1 MGSIDLSSVRSCWGN
16 SNFDY
21 VHSDFVGNSGGILC
35 IWDPNSFW
43 RSSFTRSDYF
53 VIVRGVWLKS
63 GIDLMIV
70 VVYAPQEAKEKRMLW
85 DYLAHVSNQWVG
97 KLVMMGD
104 FNEVRYKSDRYG
116 SNFNAHD
123 AEIFNS
129 FIYNAGLDEVPLG
142 GSAYTWCLK
151 SASKM
156 SKLDRFFVF
165 ENLLSMCPNITA
177 ITLERFISDHRPIL
191 LREVRYD
198 YGPIPFR
205 FYRYWLEVD
214 GFDKLVRDSWNV
226 APVNKKNAIQNF
238 MGKLKFLKDRIRSW
252 LSIHRSNSRGE
263 IYFLKEELRSCDEV
277 IDKGDCSNEVVH
289 KRTEILNKIHQ
300 VNNIQASEIAQK
312 AKIKWAIEGDENV
325 KFFHGMLNKKRN
337 QSNIRGIMV
346 NGTWVDDPVQ
356 VKREF
361 FEHFRG
367 RFDKPSVNRACI
379 DTPFPVSLSI
389 DQKEDM
395 ERRISKEEVKR
406 AVWDCGV
413 DKSPGPDGFSFSFY
427 RHFWPVIEKDVFEA
441 VDYFFMYGEI
451 PNGCNSNF
459 IALIPKILDANMVKD
474 FRPISLIGSLYKIIA
489 KILANRL
496 VGVLGDLVNEVQ
508 SAFVADRQILDGPF
522 ILDEVLQWCRRKK
535 KHALIFKVDFEKAFD
550 SVRWD
555 FVDDVLNKFGFGE
568 RWRTWIQS
576 CLRSS
581 RGSIL
586 VNGSPTEE
594 FQFFRGLKQGDPLS
608 PFLFILIMESLHI
621 SFQRVVDAGLF
632 TGIKINS
639 MVNLSHLF
647 YADDA
652 IFLGQWSELNIDSL
666 VRVLDC
672 FFRASGL
679 RINMCKS
686 KIMGVNVEDGM
697 VKNAAS
703 KLGCLVLKTPFTYLG
718 TKVGGNMSRKQAW
731 KEVVDKVLSRLSRWK
746 MKLLSIGGR
755 LTLLKSVLGS
765 MPIFHMSIFKV
776 PSSILK
782 SLESIRSRFFNGQDP
797 KSNKASWVKWNKV
810 LTPKDKG
817 GLGVSSLFAL
827 NRGLM
832 LKWVWRFYSQ
842 KCSLW
847 TKVIKAIYGE
857 DGNLNK
863 DVSGGVRTCWTSIV
877 HEVRVLQGRGINVAD
892 YIRLKLGNGEN
903 TRFWVDNWYEGGVIK
918 ELFPRMFA
926 LELNKNATV
935 SSKLNASSLDNS
947 FRRKAR
953 SGIEEMQLNSLAE
966 ISRMT
971 TLVPCEDRYVWTLE
985 SDGVFSV
992 ASIRKEIDGNRF
1004 QDVSLPTRWVKSVP
1018 IKVNIIAWKVK
1029 SNALPTRFNIS
1040 RRGMDIDSIVCPICN
1055 AGVESTNHIF
1065 FQCVVVRQIMRKI
1078 SSWWNID
1085 YSDVNSYEEWQVW
1098 LVSIRIQSKHKG
1110 VLEGVYYGLW
1120 WYMWNFRNK
1129 LLFDKKIPEK
1139 ALIFDNLVSSSFYW
1153 CKFRCKASFKW
1164 DDWLKNPYIVLV

>member
-21 VHSDFVGNSGGILC
+21 VHSDSVGNSGGILC
-35 IWDPNSFW
+35 IWDPNSFR

-156 SKLDRFFVF
+156 SKLDRFFVS

-226 APVNKKNAIQNF
+226 APVNKKNAIRNF

-356 VKREF
+356 
-361 FEHFRG
+361 
-367 RFDKPSVNRACI
+367 
-379 DTPFPVSLSI
+379 I

-395 ERRISKEEVKR
+395 EHRISKEDVKR

-413 DKSPGPDGFSFSFY
+413 DKSLGPDGFSFSFY
-427 RHFWPVIEKDVFEA
+427 RYFWPVIEKDVFEA
-441 VDYFFMYGEI
+441 IGYFFMYGEI

-608 PFLFILIMESLHI
+608 LFLFILIMESLHI

-697 VKNAAS
+697 VKNAA
-703 KLGCLVLKTPFTYLG
+703 YLG
-718 TKVGGNMSRKQAW
+718 MKVGGNMSRKQAW
-731 KEVVDKVLSRLSRWK
+731 KEVMDKVLSRLSRWK

-755 LTLLKSVLGS
+755 LTLLKSV
-765 MPIFHMSIFKV
+765 
-776 PSSILK
+776 
-782 SLESIRSRFFNGQDP
+782 RFFNGQDP
-797 KSNKASWVKWNKV
+797 KSNKASWVKWNKL

-817 GLGVSSLFAL
+817 GLGVSSLLAL

-832 LKWVWRFYSQ
+832 LKWVWRFCSH

-857 DGNLNK
+857 DENLNK
-863 DVSGGVRTCWTSIV
+863 DVSGGV
-877 HEVRVLQGRGINVAD
+877 
-892 YIRLKLGNGEN
+892 
-903 TRFWVDNWYEGGVIK
+903 
-918 ELFPRMFA
+918 
-926 LELNKNATV
+926 
-935 SSKLNASSLDNS
+935 
-947 FRRKAR
+947 
-953 SGIEEMQLNSLAE
+953 
-966 ISRMT
+966 
-971 TLVPCEDRYVWTLE
+971 
-985 SDGVFSV
+985 
-992 ASIRKEIDGNRF
+992 
-1004 QDVSLPTRWVKSVP
+1004 
-1018 IKVNIIAWKVK
+1018 
-1029 SNALPTRFNIS
+1029 
-1040 RRGMDIDSIVCPICN
+1040 
-1055 AGVESTNHIF
+1055 
-1065 FQCVVVRQIMRKI
+1065 
-1078 SSWWNID
+1078 
-1085 YSDVNSYEEWQVW
+1085 
-1098 LVSIRIQSKHKG
+1098 
-1110 VLEGVYYGLW
+1110 
-1120 WYMWNFRNK
+1120 
-1129 LLFDKKIPEK
+1129 
-1139 ALIFDNLVSSSFYW
+1139 
-1153 CKFRCKASFKW
+1153 
-1164 DDWLKNPYIVLV
+1164 

>member
-21 VHSDFVGNSGGILC
+21 VHSDSVGNSGGILC
-35 IWDPNSFW
+35 IWDPNSFR

-156 SKLDRFFVF
+156 SKLDRFFVS

-198 YGPIPFR
+198 YGLIPFR
-205 FYRYWLEVD
+205 FYRYWLEFH
-214 GFDKLVRDSWNV
+214 GFDKMVRDSWNV
-226 APVNKKNAIQNF
+226 APVNKKNAIRNF

-263 IYFLKEELRSCDEV
+263 IYFLKEELRSCDEI

-289 KRTEILNKIHQ
+289 KRTKILNKIHQ

-782 SLESIRSRFFNGQDP
+782 SLERP
-797 KSNKASWVKWNKV
+797 
-810 LTPKDKG
+810 
-817 GLGVSSLFAL
+817 
-827 NRGLM
+827 
-832 LKWVWRFYSQ
+832 
-842 KCSLW
+842 
-847 TKVIKAIYGE
+847 
-857 DGNLNK
+857 
-863 DVSGGVRTCWTSIV
+863 
-877 HEVRVLQGRGINVAD
+877 
-892 YIRLKLGNGEN
+892 
-903 TRFWVDNWYEGGVIK
+903 
-918 ELFPRMFA
+918 
-926 LELNKNATV
+926 
-935 SSKLNASSLDNS
+935 
-947 FRRKAR
+947 
-953 SGIEEMQLNSLAE
+953 
-966 ISRMT
+966 
-971 TLVPCEDRYVWTLE
+971 
-985 SDGVFSV
+985 
-992 ASIRKEIDGNRF
+992 
-1004 QDVSLPTRWVKSVP
+1004 
-1018 IKVNIIAWKVK
+1018 KVK
-1029 SNALPTRFNIS
+1029 
-1040 RRGMDIDSIVCPICN
+1040 
-1055 AGVESTNHIF
+1055 
-1065 FQCVVVRQIMRKI
+1065 K
-1078 SSWWNID
+1078 SS
-1085 YSDVNSYEEWQVW
+1085 QT
-1098 LVSIRIQSKHKG
+1098 L
-1110 VLEGVYYGLW
+1110 
-1120 WYMWNFRNK
+1120 
-1129 LLFDKKIPEK
+1129 K
-1139 ALIFDNLVSSSFYW
+1139 AQG
-1153 CKFRCKASFKW
+1153 
-1164 DDWLKNPYIVLV
+1164 

>member
-21 VHSDFVGNSGGILC
+21 VHSDSVGNSGGILC
-35 IWDPNSFW
+35 IWDPNSFR

-156 SKLDRFFVF
+156 SKLDRFFVS

-226 APVNKKNAIQNF
+226 APVNKKNAIRNF

-817 GLGVSSLFAL
+817 GLGVYQL
-827 NRGLM
+827 
-832 LKWVWRFYSQ
+832 
-842 KCSLW
+842 
-847 TKVIKAIYGE
+847 

-863 DVSGGVRTCWTSIV
+863 DVSGRVRTCWTSIV

-892 YIRLKLGNGEN
+892 YIRLKLGNGKN
-903 TRFWVDNWYEGGVIK
+903 TRLWVDNCNIQVFNTLLDFTMSGK
-918 ELFPRMFA
+918 APSFS
-926 LELNKNATV
+926 ATV
-935 SSKLNASSLDNS
+935 RPGSSSTSTTTSNSSTTRNNKPVSMQYKL
-947 FRRKAR
+947 
-953 SGIEEMQLNSLAE
+953 
-966 ISRMT
+966 
-971 TLVPCEDRYVWTLE
+971 
-985 SDGVFSV
+985 SDG
-992 ASIRKEIDGNRF
+992 
-1004 QDVSLPTRWVKSVP
+1004 PP
-1018 IKVNIIAWKVK
+1018 
-1029 SNALPTRFNIS
+1029 NIS
-1040 RRGMDIDSIVCPICN
+1040 DADRRAKDSNVDPAKE
-1055 AGVESTNHIF
+1055 AGTPDDKPTST
-1065 FQCVVVRQIMRKI
+1065 
-1078 SSWWNID
+1078 
-1085 YSDVNSYEEWQVW
+1085 
-1098 LVSIRIQSKHKG
+1098 G
-1110 VLEGVYYGLW
+1110 
-1120 WYMWNFRNK
+1120 
-1129 LLFDKKIPEK
+1129 
-1139 ALIFDNLVSSSFYW
+1139 ALGAGRADST
-1153 CKFRCKASFKW
+1153 
-1164 DDWLKNPYIVLV
+1164 

>member
-1 MGSIDLSSVRSCWGN
+1 MLMIMMSRIFIPKEFAFFLSEVLGWTPEFSEEEEEDELSVEDNNDDIINDLEANNGIDESDVKEISKRSGHSKYSVLPRTGGSILNLMEEV
-16 SNFDY
+16 
-21 VHSDFVGNSGGILC
+21 VKVGQ
-35 IWDPNSFW
+35 
-43 RSSFTRSDYF
+43 T
-53 VIVRGVWLKS
+53 
-63 GIDLMIV
+63 
-70 VVYAPQEAKEKRMLW
+70 
-85 DYLAHVSNQWVG
+85 
-97 KLVMMGD
+97 MG
-104 FNEVRYKSDRYG
+104 
-116 SNFNAHD
+116 
-123 AEIFNS
+123 
-129 FIYNAGLDEVPLG
+129 YNMDG
-142 GSAYTWCLK
+142 
-151 SASKM
+151 
-156 SKLDRFFVF
+156 
-165 ENLLSMCPNITA
+165 
-177 ITLERFISDHRPIL
+177 
-191 LREVRYD
+191 YD

-226 APVNKKNAIQNF
+226 APVNKKNAIRNF

-718 TKVGGNMSRKQAW
+718 TKVGRNMSRKQAW

-746 MKLLSIGGR
+746 MKILSIGGR
-755 LTLLKSVLGS
+755 LTLLKPVLGS
-765 MPIFHMSIFKV
+765 MPIFHMSIFMV

-832 LKWVWRFYSQ
+832 LKWVWRFYYQ

-847 TKVIKAIYGE
+847 TKVIKAIYGEDGNLNKDVSDTSRLNAWGMGRTYGSGSIIGMKAVSSKSCSHAIYRE

-877 HEVRVLQGRGINVAD
+877 HEVRVLQGQGINVAD

-903 TRFWVDNWYEGGVIK
+903 KWFWVNKRYEGGVIK
-918 ELFPRMFA
+918 ELFPRMFS
-926 LELNKNATV
+926 LELNKNATIN
-935 SSKLNASSLDNS
+935 SKLNASSLDNS
-947 FRRKAR
+947 FQRKAR

-1004 QDVSLPTRWVKSVP
+1004 QDLSFPTRGLSDLALKLNGGHNPREVEEALLCFSMETLSQLPLDLTRAFLDFEMPDTAKIVHGC
-1018 IKVNIIAWKVK
+1018 ICKMHICRFVCNH
-1029 SNALPTRFNIS
+1029 ALPCEFVFPYSLLLRWNVPS
-1040 RRGMDIDSIVCPICN
+1040 R
-1055 AGVESTNHIF
+1055 
-1065 FQCVVVRQIMRKI
+1065 
-1078 SSWWNID
+1078 
-1085 YSDVNSYEEWQVW
+1085 VN
-1098 LVSIRIQSKHKG
+1098 L
-1110 VLEGVYYGLW
+1110 
-1120 WYMWNFRNK
+1120 MFRAVF
-1129 LLFDKKIPEK
+1129 LLNRTP
-1139 ALIFDNLVSSSFYW
+1139 L
-1153 CKFRCKASFKW
+1153 
-1164 DDWLKNPYIVLV
+1164 